1 MHAQPQSSP
10 PALELP
16 RGLLLANVGAFT
28 GALVVV
34 GVLFMVMPRLDTSEI
49 ERRSLATLPA
59 LDLDSLASGDFTRGV
74 DVFIADHIPFREAL
88 VETAFWLRDHRG
100 PSGALWA
107 PATPEATV
115 NPAAE
120 ISQVEPLVEPASPL
134 PDSPDETPPIEVA
147 AAGSERRTA
156 RARLASSGPPRPQA
170 AITDGKLKKKEGLLI
185 VDGQAMHPFKG
196 NDKDTEQYAKT
207 LNGYDAILGDDIKI
221 YTLLVPSPAAF
232 YLPKEYAR
240 HSYNE
245 PRYIEKT
252 YGQLSAGIQGLNVY
266 DVLAKHKDE
275 YIYFRTDHHW
285 TVLGAYYAYVTF
297 IRAAGMKPR
306 PLSDFKRKV
315 HDDHYV
321 GTWFG
326 RTRSM
331 DLKRSPDRVDYYVP
345 DTEHSVEMYK
355 KNDPERAVPG
365 LFIREKAPNY
375 GIFLGGDFPLMVAK
389 TPHKNGRRVLV
400 VKNSLGNPFVVWL
413 LSHFEKIIVID
424 YRYFKGNILDVID
437 EHEVTDLVFINGIL
451 TSSTEVHTSLIRR
464 LKKKRK
470 P

>member
-1 MHAQPQSSP
+1 MPPPLHARQPGPRTGATCPPTTSRPGRRPTRSRSSSWAGRAAP
-10 PALELP
+10 CPAL
-16 RGLLLANVGAFT
+16 
-28 GALVVV
+28 
-34 GVLFMVMPRLDTSEI
+34 
-49 ERRSLATLPA
+49 RRA
-59 LDLDSLASGDFTRGV
+59 
-74 DVFIADHIPFREAL
+74 ADCAY
-88 VETAFWLRDHRG
+88 A
-100 PSGALWA
+100 
-107 PATPEATV
+107 
-115 NPAAE
+115 
-120 ISQVEPLVEPASPL
+120 
-134 PDSPDETPPIEVA
+134 
-147 AAGSERRTA
+147 
-156 RARLASSGPPRPQA
+156 
-170 AITDGKLKKKEGLLI
+170 
-185 VDGQAMHPFKG
+185 FKG
-196 NDKDTEQYAKT
+196 NDTDTEQYAKT
-207 LNGYDAILGDDIKI
+207 LNGYDAILGDDVKI

-345 DTEHSVEMYK
+345 DTEHSVEMYQTK
-355 KNDPERAVPG
+355 DPKRAVPG

-424 YRYFKGNILDVID
+424 YRYFKANILDVIE

-464 LKKKRK
+464 LKKKRRR
-470 P
+470 